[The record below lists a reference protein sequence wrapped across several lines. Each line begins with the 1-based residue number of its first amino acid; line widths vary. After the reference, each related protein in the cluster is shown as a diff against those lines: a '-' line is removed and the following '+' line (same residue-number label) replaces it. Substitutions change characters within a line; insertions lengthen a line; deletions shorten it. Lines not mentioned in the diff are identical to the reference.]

1 MDEGFHV
8 GDLEIRCIIEF
19 AQADIKRVGKLPT
32 RFEPDRVWVAAAR
45 RMRSRLMAHEANMI
59 RKARAHRNREWKPPD
74 VSSPNLQANPL
85 LEYYHE
91 DSPTEPWGCRLMCR
105 HARRMLD
112 IYVELDIA

>member
-1 MDEGFHV
+1 MHLLYFNLLHV
-8 GDLEIRCIIEF
+8 SGAPELP
-19 AQADIKRVGKLPT
+19 KRGVVALIS
-32 RFEPDRVWVAAAR
+32 RVWMAGRPEPR

-59 RKARAHRNREWKPPD
+59 RKARAHRNREWKPPE
-74 VSSPNLQANPL
+74 VNPPNLQANPL

-91 DSPTEPWGCRLMCR
+91 DSPTEPWGCKLICR